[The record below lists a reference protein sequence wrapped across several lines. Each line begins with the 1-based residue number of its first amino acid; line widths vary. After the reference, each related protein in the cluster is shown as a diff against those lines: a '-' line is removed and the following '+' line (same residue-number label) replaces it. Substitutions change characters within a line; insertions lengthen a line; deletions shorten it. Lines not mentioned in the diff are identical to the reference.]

1 LSQAV
6 GRLEPLFSPRSI
18 ALVGASNDPGKWGF
32 IVLLNLINGRFPG
45 KIYAVNPRQKEIL
58 GLQVYHSVAELPE
71 TPDLAVILVPPSSI
85 LQVIQDCLDK
95 GIRAGVVITAGFAEV
110 GDRGQQMERDMVRLA
125 RQGGMVLVG
134 PNCNGIMST
143 YSRFYCS
150 MLPLYPRRGSL
161 AIISQ
166 SGNVAG
172 SVTGEAISRG
182 LGISRYISSGNEA
195 DLHIE
200 DFLEYL
206 EQDEQTKVILSYVE
220 GLRDGRRFLEVA
232 RRVTKKKPILML
244 KAGDTPAGTRAAR
257 SHTAALAGSDSIFS
271 AACKQAAIIRVHDV
285 DEMVDAG
292 GVFLS
297 QPLPKGNRVG
307 IITRGG
313 GWGVLAADVCARA
326 GLEVAPLGEKTLS
339 ELDKYL
345 PPWWTRDN
353 PVDSVAALGAND
365 NNILEVLLCSAEIDG
380 VVILG
385 LATGASIFSNLSSMK
400 SKDDFILAAVEDF
413 CQSLREV
420 IKLRDH
426 YQKPVVVAMNM
437 PLGGEEAAAKLAALT
452 RETQTVCYTTPHQA
466 AAAYAVLAR
475 YAQYLRYGSD
485 A

>member
-1 LSQAV
+1 
-6 GRLEPLFSPRSI
+6 
-18 ALVGASNDPGKWGF
+18 
-32 IVLLNLINGRFPG
+32 
-45 KIYAVNPRQKEIL
+45 
-58 GLQVYHSVAELPE
+58 
-71 TPDLAVILVPPSSI
+71 
-85 LQVIQDCLDK
+85 
-95 GIRAGVVITAGFAEV
+95 
-110 GDRGQQMERDMVRLA
+110 
-125 RQGGMVLVG
+125 
-134 PNCNGIMST
+134 MST

-172 SVTGEAISRG
+172 SVTGEATSRG

-220 GLRDGRRFLEVA
+220 GFRDGRRFLEVA

-271 AACKQAAIIRVHDV
+271 AACKQAALIRVHDV
-285 DEMVDAG
+285 EEMVDAG

-339 ELDKYL
+339 ELDKCL

-353 PVDSVAALGAND
+353 PVDLVAALGANL

-380 VVILG
+380 VIILG
-385 LATGASIFSNLSSMK
+385 LATAASVFGNLSSIK
-400 SKDDFILAAVEDF
+400 STDDLVLAAVEDF
-413 CQSLREV
+413 SQSLREV

-426 YQKPVVVAMNM
+426 YQKPVVAAMNM
-437 PLGGEEAAAKLAALT
+437 PLAGEEVAAKLAALT
-452 RETQTVCYTTPHQA
+452 RETQTVSYTTPHQA
-466 AAAYAVLAR
+466 AAAYAVLVR
-475 YAQYLRYGSD
+475 YAQCLRYGSD